1 MLVLNCLKRKVS
13 YSKTNTQEV
22 LMNNVKKIDLFK
34 IEYTFP
40 LKPDEK
46 SSNKEVLVLV
56 SNGSPK

>member
-1 MLVLNCLKRKVS
+1 MLVLHYLKRKVS

-40 LKPDEK
+40 LKPKD
-46 SSNKEVLVLV
+46 SSKKEVFVLGT
-56 SNGSPK
+56 NGSP